1 MKCNDVQEL
10 FGIYFDLPED
20 DLRRQCV
27 DEHVS
32 RCSAC
37 KEEFEIWRE
46 SADLIRLAAI
56 DEPEIPLQG
65 APIASH
71 VMNRIY
77 KDESWRL
84 PIADRIYS
92 IPYKLRRN
100 LTAIIA
106 FCLALFMCSFLYT
119 LVTDHTQEAAAVAN
133 HGPQYGLKQAVRA
146 SSDEPGDSLNVHT
159 MSRPTLASVGPT
171 IIEPIKIGP
180 IRTMPDYLLALS
192 ILGLIS
198 TLLIMNWLS
207 RTRA

>member
-1 MKCNDVQEL
+1 MRCNDVQEL
-10 FGIYFDLPED
+10 FGVYFDLPED

-27 DEHVS
+27 DEHIS
-32 RCSAC
+32 RCAAC
-37 KEEFEIWRE
+37 REEFEIWKE
-46 SADLIRLAAI
+46 STDLIRLAAV
-56 DEPEIPLQG
+56 DEPL
-65 APIASH
+65 APPV
-71 VMNRIY
+71 VMPITNQVMSRIY

-84 PIADRIYS
+84 PIADRIYN

-100 LTAIIA
+100 LTAVIA
-106 FCLALFMCSFLYT
+106 FCLALFMFSFLYT
-119 LVTDHTQEAAAVAN
+119 IVSDNTKEVATAEQ
-133 HGPQYGLKQAVRA
+133 GTQYGFKQAVRA
-146 SSDEPGDSLNVHT
+146 SSDTPGDALNVHN